1 MKEINE
7 LIKQMEKQGCMAIN
21 LEDLLQSVAISTAQ
35 NIRSLADYIEATAT
49 DSTPIISKADG
60 GDMRMEIGG
69 LLIEAAENPDDEKAQ
84 ADKFH
89 GFVSLKITRL

>member
-7 LIKQMEKQGCMAIN
+7 LIKQMGKQGCMAIN
-21 LEDLLQSVAISTAQ
+21 LESLLQSVAISTAQ
-35 NIRSLADYIEATAT
+35 NIRSLADYIESTAADATPNISKT
-49 DSTPIISKADG
+49 DS

-69 LLIEAAENPDDEKAQ
+69 LLIETAEKPDDGEAQ